1 MHTIKHQKKQHKDER
16 RTDMNRFGYS
26 IKVGLEMALQAK
38 GLDKDIESI
47 IFDKDIDTVAVLIT
61 IAKSPLGK
69 YPMVAG
75 NILGHS
81 FFIKMATNN
90 YMKVAE
96 VIDDLFIV
104 GMPDLTAQ
112 PEGGSKQ

>member
-1 MHTIKHQKKQHKDER
+1 MNQ
-16 RTDMNRFGYS
+16 NRFGYS

-38 GLDKDIESI
+38 GLDKDVESI
-47 IFDKDIDTVAVLIT
+47 TFDKDVDTVAILIT
-61 IAKSPLGK
+61 IAKSPLDK

-81 FFIKMATNN
+81 FFIKMRNNN
-90 YMKVAE
+90 YMAVAQ

-104 GMPDLTAQ
+104 GMPELTAQ